1 MAAGKLAYVCQSC
14 GYTTPKWMGKC
25 PDCGQWNSLVEER
38 LEPARSKRR
47 AGGRGSAPLPI
58 TKVVSES
65 QSRFV
70 TGIGEF
76 DRILGGGVVPG
87 SLVLVG
93 GDPGIGKSTL
103 LLQMASKLSSNQ
115 GQVLYVSGEESA
127 AQTKQRAER
136 LGALGENLWVFTEV
150 NLEHILDYIHNA
162 APRLAIVDSIQT
174 VYHPELGAAPGSVS
188 QIRECTDRFLRL
200 AKSRD
205 IAFFLIGHVT
215 KSGAIAGPRLL
226 EHMVDTVLYF
236 EGDRHQSFRI
246 LRAVKNRFGP
256 TNEIGVFEMG
266 PKGLI
271 EVTNPSK
278 IFLAQ
283 RGERVAGSVV
293 VSSLEGT
300 RPLLVE
306 LQALV
311 SRSNYS
317 MPQRVVTGVDY
328 QRLVMLLAVLEKKHG
343 MRLGSQDVFVNAAGG
358 IKVDE
363 PAVDLGIVTA
373 IASSYRDRPVDP
385 DTVIVGEVG
394 LGGEVRAVS
403 HPDERVRE
411 AQKLGF
417 GRCVI
422 SAGNLPALSTG
433 VSLKVSGVKTVREA
447 LDQLL
452 ESS

>member
-1 MAAGKLAYVCQSC
+1 MSPGKIAYVCQSC
-14 GYTTPKWMGKC
+14 GYTTPKWLGRC

-38 LEPARSKRR
+38 LKTGKGSREK
-47 AGGRGSAPLPI
+47 GRKISTPLPI
-58 TKVVSES
+58 TEVVSES
-65 QSRFV
+65 QSRFI

-103 LLQMASKLSSNQ
+103 LLQMASRLSSDH
-115 GQVLYVSGEESA
+115 GKVLYVSGEESA

-136 LGALGENLWVFTEV
+136 LGSLSPNLLVYTEV
-150 NLEHILDYIHNA
+150 NLEHILDYIQNEG
-162 APRLAIVDSIQT
+162 PRFAVVDSIQT
-174 VYHPELGAAPGSVS
+174 VYHSELSAAPGSVS

-236 EGDRHQSFRI
+236 EGDRHQAFRV

-266 PKGLI
+266 PKGLM
-271 EVTNPSK
+271 EVSNPSE

-283 RGERVAGSVV
+283 RGERVSGSVV

-343 MRLGSQDVFVNAAGG
+343 LRLGTQDVFVNAAGG

-363 PAVDLGIVTA
+363 PAADLGIITA
-373 IASSYRDRPVDP
+373 IASSYRDRTVSS

-394 LGGEVRAVS
+394 LSGEVRAVS
-403 HPDERVRE
+403 HADERVRE

-417 GRCVI
+417 RRCVI
-422 SAGNLPALSTG
+422 SAGNVSALSKG
-433 VSLKVSGVKTVREA
+433 ISLQVTGVKTVRQA
-447 LDQLL
+447 LEHLL
-452 ESS
+452 KSS

>member
-1 MAAGKLAYVCQSC
+1 MAKGKTLYICQSC
-14 GYTTPKWMGKC
+14 GYATPKWLGKC
-25 PDCGQWNSLVEER
+25 PDCGQWNSFLAER
-38 LEPARSKRR
+38 QGPAGSKRAR
-47 AGGRGSAPLPI
+47 EGKPAVPVPI
-58 TKVVSES
+58 TQVEDGD
-65 QSRFV
+65 QRRLA

-103 LLQMASKLSSNQ
+103 LLQVAHRL
-115 GQVLYVSGEESA
+115 GQDHGAALYVSGEESA

-136 LGALGENLWVFTEV
+136 LGILSSKLMIFTEV
-150 NLEHILDYIHNA
+150 DLERILGCIHSER
-162 APRLAIVDSIQT
+162 PRVVIVDSIQT
-174 VYHPELGAAPGSVS
+174 VYDPEFGGTPGSVG
-188 QIRECTDRFLRL
+188 QIRDCTDRFLRL
-200 AKSRD
+200 AKSQNV
-205 IAFFLIGHVT
+205 AFFLIGHVT

-236 EGDRHQSFRI
+236 EGDRHHAFRI

-266 PKGLI
+266 SRGLA
-271 EVTNPSK
+271 EVSNPSK

-293 VSSLEGT
+293 VGALEGT

-306 LQALV
+306 IQALV

-317 MPQRVVTGVDY
+317 MPQRVVTGVEY

-343 MRLGSQDVFVNAAGG
+343 MRLGTQDVFVNAAGG
-358 IKVDE
+358 IRVEE
-363 PAVDLGIVTA
+363 PAADLGIVTA
-373 IASSYRDRPVDP
+373 IVSSYRDRPADP
-385 DTVIVGEVG
+385 EAVIIGEIG
-394 LGGEVRAVS
+394 LAGEVRAIS
-403 HPDERVRE
+403 HPETRIKE

-417 GRCVI
+417 RRCII
-422 SAGNLPALSTG
+422 SQGNLSSVTKAG
-433 VSLKVSGVKTVREA
+433 SLEVVGVKTVREA
-447 LDQLL
+447 LHRLL
-452 ESS
+452 EAK